1 MAKKDV
7 EQYYN
12 LVCKQH
18 VDMTNAIKELSKE
31 VETGMAP
38 PELLDTLKKTA
49 QPLMQNYQR
58 ISYIMFLLNEPKRT
72 KKKAKYKKQL
82 ERKIK
87 ALPKEDS
94 LESTLRENTETINN
108 IKNIKL

>member
-12 LVCKQH
+12 LVCKQY

-38 PELLDTLKKTA
+38 PELLDNLKKTA
-49 QPLMQNYQR
+49 HPLMQNYQR
-58 ISYIMFLLNEPKRT
+58 IAYIMFLLNEPKRS
-72 KKKAKYKKQL
+72 KKKAKYRKQL
-82 ERKIK
+82 KNKLSTLSE
-87 ALPKEDS
+87 EDS
-94 LESTLRENTETINN
+94 LENSIKENAEAINAV
-108 IKNIKL
+108 KNIKL